1 MNAAAEVDDL
11 EALFDQVA
19 AQRSVVG
26 EEKPAPAALECEDL
40 ETLFDQVAGQSAVA
54 REGQS
59 GRATPASNEAVVQ
72 TDADE
77 SASGEGGDM
86 FQRVGHLTRTLHD
99 ALRELG
105 YDRNL
110 EKAVQSMPDARDRLT
125 YIATLTGQ
133 AAERALGSVERAQ
146 VVQQSLEADA
156 ARLSGQWEQLY
167 AGELSVESFKRLA
180 QETREHLAA
189 TPQRTAQTRAEL
201 HEIMMAQDFHDLTG
215 QVINRVITLAQ
226 GMEAQ
231 LVKLLVEARPAEG
244 AGGGSSDE
252 WLTGPAI
259 NAEQR
264 SDVVANQ
271 AQVDDLLESL
281 GF

>member
-1 MNAAAEVDDL
+1 MNAVAEIDDL

-19 AQRSVVG
+19 AQSAA
-26 EEKPAPAALECEDL
+26 ENEAQPAAEGSAASAGALVDA
-40 ETLFDQVAGQSAVA
+40 FAPVVA
-54 REGQS
+54 
-59 GRATPASNEAVVQ
+59 
-72 TDADE
+72 
-77 SASGEGGDM
+77 EGGDM

-105 YDRNL
+105 YDRGL
-110 EKAVQSMPDARDRLT
+110 EKAVKTMPDARDRLN

-146 VVQQSLEADA
+146 AVQQSLAADA
-156 ARLSGQWEQLY
+156 VRLSGEWERLCTG
-167 AGELSVESFKRLA
+167 ALSVEEFKRLA
-180 QETREHLAA
+180 QQTREHLDS
-189 TPQRTAQTRAEL
+189 TPQRVEQTRAEL

-231 LVKLLVEARPAEG
+231 LVKLLVEARPSES
-244 AGGGSSDE
+244 AGSCSDE

-259 NAEQR
+259 NAGAR
-264 SDVVANQ
+264 TDVVANQ